1 MKIQYR
7 SADAAVQQLDN
18 KYSTTYYPLM
28 GKELARGGV
37 GGGLEGLG
45 RRCWLSMGCEVGKN
59 GFNGAA
65 VRLPEGVVV
74 GRKWRGWGGGVVGL
88 MGGWREG
95 FGAWMHFFAG
105 ESVLFCIFAMI
116 FKNSVDEKKAIGYGA
131 AGDAVVDVGGTD

>member
-74 GRKWRGWGGGVVGL
+74 GRKWRGCGRWGGEGDGL
-88 MGGWREG
+88 VAGGFWGMDAFFCRGIG
-95 FGAWMHFFAG
+95 FI
-105 ESVLFCIFAMI
+105 LYFCNDFQ
-116 FKNSVDEKKAIGYGA
+116 E
-131 AGDAVVDVGGTD
+131 